1 MIVLLKELVLVERT
15 KGVKVRD
22 QVGKTGLTDPKILK
36 VEKGIEDALGP
47 LGLKRSIDFI
57 FRSGMVQFTK
67 AEKVTPEVM
76 KALKKFGAK

>member
-1 MIVLLKELVLVERT
+1 MLLEELVLIERA
-15 KGVKVRD
+15 KGIKVRD

-36 VEKGIEDALGP
+36 TERAIEDALGP
-47 LGLKRSIDFI
+47 LGLKRSTDFI
-57 FRSGMVQFTK
+57 FRSGMVRFTK

>member
-1 MIVLLKELVLVERT
+1 MLLEELLLMERA
-15 KGVKVRD
+15 KGIKVKD
-22 QVGKTGLTDPKILK
+22 PVGKTGLTNPKLLK

-57 FRSGMVQFTK
+57 FRDGMVRFTK